1 MCASVPVLTIDGPSG
16 SGKGTVAQHIAKR
29 LKWHYLD
36 SGALY
41 RVLGWLA
48 DQQQVALT
56 DECALISLIDQ
67 MEIEFEGGQVRFA
80 GKSLESEIRTESAGG
95 RASKLAAL
103 GGVRQALL
111 TWQRQCAKRP
121 GLVADGRDMGTVVFP
136 KADCKIYLTASV
148 EARAQRRF
156 KQLRGKG
163 FAVTIADLL
172 REIAERDRRDINRRV
187 SPLKPAA
194 DAVHLDTTGLDV
206 QQVVSKVMQVC
217 VSVSKKGGER

>member
-48 DQQQVALT
+48 DQQKVALT

-80 GKSLESEIRTESAGG
+80 GKSLETEIRTESAAG

-103 GGVRQALL
+103 GGVRQSLL
-111 TWQRQCAKRP
+111 TWQRQYAKKP

-136 KADCKIYLTASV
+136 QADCKIYLTASV

-194 DAVHLDTTGLDV
+194 DAVYLDTTGLDV
-206 QQVVSKVMQVC
+206 QQVVSRVMQVC